1 MQKAGR
7 ALLWCVVVFGLATIA
22 FGLSQWFWFSFAMLF
37 TFGYGY
43 VAFFVAFEQL
53 GRRKAQLARDAA
65 ASVPPP
71 APASGVT
78 ASSAASDM
86 GDELAA

>member
-1 MQKAGR
+1 
-7 ALLWCVVVFGLATIA
+7 
-22 FGLSQWFWFSFAMLF
+22 MLF

-71 APASGVT
+71 APASGAT
-78 ASSAASDM
+78 AGVATSAEGAGL

>member
-1 MQKAGR
+1 
-7 ALLWCVVVFGLATIA
+7 
-22 FGLSQWFWFSFAMLF
+22 MLF
-37 TFGYGY
+37 TYGYGY

-53 GRRKAQLARDAA
+53 GRRKAQLAREAA

-71 APASGVT
+71 APASG
-78 ASSAASDM
+78 APSPAGAGPEGRDL